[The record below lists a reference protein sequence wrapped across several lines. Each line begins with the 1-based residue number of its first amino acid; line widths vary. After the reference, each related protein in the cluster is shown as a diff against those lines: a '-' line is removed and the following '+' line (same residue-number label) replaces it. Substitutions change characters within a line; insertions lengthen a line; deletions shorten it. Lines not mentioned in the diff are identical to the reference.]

1 MEQLPY
7 QYQLIKESRAV
18 VFRFL
23 ANKVEKDIF
32 KPVSAF
38 NDKNIAWMMLHI
50 ANTYLFWAGNFS
62 LKLTKPFYE
71 VAMIQSIVDIEKIFE
86 STDKLM
92 LRFIETFGKNIDQE
106 ITGLKSNKIPLQTNA
121 FAVFTHMITHE
132 FHHKGQIMS
141 MCRLLGHI
149 PPDADV
155 IR

>member
-23 ANKVEKDIF
+23 ASEVGDDIF
-32 KPVSAF
+32 KPVGAF
-38 NDKNIAWMMLHI
+38 SDKTVAWMMAHI
-50 ANTYLFWAGNFS
+50 ANTYLFWTAHFS
-62 LKLTKPFYE
+62 LKLDKPFFDWPT
-71 VAMIQSIVDIEKIFE
+71 IQSVGDIERIFE
-86 STDKLM
+86 SIDELM
-92 LRFIETFGKNIDQE
+92 QQFIETFEKDFAQE
-106 ITGLKSNKIPLQTNA
+106 ITGLKSNQSPLKTNA
-121 FAVFTHMITHE
+121 LTVFTHVLTHE